1 MKVLFY
7 DKALRDVTVEDEN
20 LFTSRLEY
28 VKIEATQR
36 YKWLLIAKCACT
48 VLLII
53 KNFMA
58 QCLRPHV

>member
-7 DKALRDVTVEDEN
+7 DKALRDFTIEDKN

-28 VKIEATQR
+28 VKIEATHR
-36 YKWLLIAKCACT
+36 YKWPLIAKCTCT

-58 QCLRPHV
+58 